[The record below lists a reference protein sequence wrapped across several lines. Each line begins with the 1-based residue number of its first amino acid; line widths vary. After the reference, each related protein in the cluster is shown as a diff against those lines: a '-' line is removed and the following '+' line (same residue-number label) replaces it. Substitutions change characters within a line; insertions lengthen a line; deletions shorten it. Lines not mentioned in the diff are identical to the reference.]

1 MKSVIQL
8 FTFSI
13 LFLLSNQIDAQI
25 NPNQLSKIDSLF
37 VSWNVPNHPGGAVG
51 ILKDG
56 KTIFSK
62 AYGLASLEYLLPNS
76 TETIFN
82 TGSVSKQFTAMGIVL
97 LEEQGLLTF
106 DDDIRKH
113 IPELPIFKETI
124 TIRHLMHHTSGLRS
138 LHALFALAGWRGDD
152 SRTNDDLNRL
162 ILNQKDLNFT
172 PGEEYLYCN
181 TGYMLMVNIIENI
194 SGEKFTH
201 WMKSN
206 IFDELGMHHTY
217 VEDEYSRVV
226 PNNATSYYGSKTF
239 SRAVEYWGYVGSGNM
254 HSTTDDLL
262 TWLQNFTT
270 PQKGWESAFSKMLT
284 TTPFNSGA
292 PNSYAFG
299 VGIGNHVGKKTVGHG
314 GAIGGFRANVR
325 AYSEDDLHIAVLT
338 NFSAG
343 NPGGKINQIGQII
356 YGNVE
361 DSENSKSGELKS
373 IDISNEKLAQHEG
386 NYWNPKQKFGRKIY
400 LKNDTLRYSRSE
412 TNESPIVPINSN
424 TFKMLEVDV
433 DLFIEFNDK
442 NAQMIVKEEG
452 QSASI
457 FDGIEN
463 TGMPNLTEISE
474 YAGKFYS
481 PEVETFYTITRV
493 DSSLICYHPRH
504 GIIET
509 EILYKDIL
517 SANWPLGIIEFE
529 RDENGNINGAFM
541 SNGRARNV
549 WFKKE

>member
-62 AYGLASLEYLLPNS
+62 AYGLASLEYLVPNS
-76 TETIFN
+76 TQTIFN

-113 IPELPIFKETI
+113 IPEFPIFNQTI
-124 TIRHLMHHTSGLRS
+124 TIRHLLHHTSGLRS

-152 SRTNDDLNRL
+152 SRTNDDLNRI
-162 ILNQKDLNFT
+162 ILNQKDLNFK

-299 VGIGNHVGKKTVGHG
+299 VGIGNHLGKKTVGHG

-325 AYSEDDLHIAVLT
+325 AYTEDDLHIAVLT
-338 NFSAG
+338 
-343 NPGGKINQIGQII
+343 
-356 YGNVE
+356 
-361 DSENSKSGELKS
+361 
-373 IDISNEKLAQHEG
+373 
-386 NYWNPKQKFGRKIY
+386 NPKQKFGRKIY

-517 SANWPLGIIEFE
+517 SADWPLGIIEFE

-541 SNGRARNV
+541 SNGTARNV